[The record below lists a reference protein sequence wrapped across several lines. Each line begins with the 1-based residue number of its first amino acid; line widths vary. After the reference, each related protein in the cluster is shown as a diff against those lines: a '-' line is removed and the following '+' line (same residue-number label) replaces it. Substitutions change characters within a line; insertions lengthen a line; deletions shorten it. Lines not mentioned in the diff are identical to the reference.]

1 MFDLAVIGLVCIV
14 IGIGI
19 LSATRPSGMMLGV
32 VMLVLAVVTLA
43 WIGAASASYTK
54 GAASW
59 YEDWFGTPHTA
70 NGEIF
75 RPDGITAA
83 HKTLPFGTCLRI
95 VGPNG
100 KAVHVRIND
109 RGPYHGNRVLDL
121 SRGAAKATGLYSS
134 GVAIVRYKRVDPSHC
149 E

>member
-19 LSATRPSGMMLGV
+19 Q
-32 VMLVLAVVTLA
+32 
-43 WIGAASASYTK
+43 
-54 GAASW
+54 
-59 YEDWFGTPHTA
+59 
-70 NGEIF
+70 
-75 RPDGITAA
+75 
-83 HKTLPFGTCLRI
+83 TLPFGTCLRV

-134 GVAIVRYKRVDPSHC
+134 GVAVVRYKRVDPSHC